1 MNKRREG
8 LKQKNSSVRRL
19 AYQTILRVKTG
30 GAYSNVL
37 VSQTIN
43 RYGLSERDR
52 GFYTELVYGTLE
64 NLLFLDYVIQK
75 FSKTKIDKMD
85 QSRLIV
91 LEMGLYQIRYMDSVE
106 SFAAV
111 YEMVELMKR
120 LEPKTKAHSYVNA
133 VLRNVLRDPS
143 AFDIEVEG
151 IRKRMSIEYSVSPWI
166 VERLLEAYGQDKTED
181 ILYSLMQRP
190 NMFLRVNEM
199 KLSSSELMESLS
211 AKGIAVQTVEGF
223 PNMLKVKNLK
233 GIEGEEG
240 YRKGH
245 YSIQD
250 LSSQVCIEAL
260 SPQSGEKILD
270 LCAAPGGK
278 TTAIA
283 ERMKGA
289 GEVVS
294 ADVAKNKLGLIQ
306 TSVERL
312 GLKNVHIL
320 HQDATQKADEWEE
333 AFDRVLVDVPCSG
346 IGIIRRK
353 PELRYKNGDSFRGLS
368 QVQKSILECSASYVK
383 KDGILVY
390 STCTLNREENVG
402 VIEDFLRKHK
412 EFEPEEF
419 EIPGMEKKRAMAELL
434 PDEGEWDGFFIC
446 KMKKK
451 SN

>member
-1 MNKRREG
+1 MNSRGKGR
-8 LKQKNSSVRRL
+8 KQTSVSVRQL

-37 VSQTIN
+37 VSKTIN
-43 RYGLSERDR
+43 RYDLNERDR

-75 FSKTKIDKMD
+75 FSKTKVDKIDA
-85 QSRLIV
+85 SRLIV

-111 YEMVELMKR
+111 YEMVEMMKR
-120 LEPKTKAHSYVNA
+120 IEPKTKAHAYVNA

-166 VERLLEAYGQDKTED
+166 VDCLLRSYGDEKAED

-190 NMFLRVNEM
+190 KLFLRVNRNRITKE
-199 KLSSSELMESLS
+199 ELMKRLS
-211 AKGIAVQTVEGF
+211 EKGMEVKTVEHF
-223 PNMLKVKNLK
+223 PDMLEVKHLK
-233 GIEGEEG
+233 GIEGEEN
-240 YRKGH
+240 YLSGH
-245 YSIQD
+245 YTVQD
-250 LSSQVCIEAL
+250 LSSHVCIEAL

-283 ERMKGA
+283 EKMKGT

-294 ADVAKNKLGLIQ
+294 SDVAKNKLSLIR

-312 GLKNVHIL
+312 GLQNVNIVHR
-320 HQDATQKADEWEE
+320 DAVQKVDEWEGY
-333 AFDRVLVDVPCSG
+333 FDRVLVDVPCSG
-346 IGIIRRK
+346 IGILRRK
-353 PELRYKNGDSFRGLS
+353 PELRYKDGDSFRGL
-368 QVQKSILECSASYVK
+368 QEVQKDILECSSSYVK
-383 KDGILVY
+383 KGGVLVY
-390 STCTLNREENVG
+390 STCTLNRKENAD
-402 VIEDFLRKHK
+402 VIEDFLRRHG
-412 EFEPEEF
+412 EFELEEF
-419 EIPGMEKKRAMAELL
+419 EIPGAKQRKAMSELL

-451 SN
+451 D